1 MFFTQSGRC
10 YVERVFELPEMGRAA
25 KGRSIANF
33 LQLRPDEKIAATI
46 RIQGKK
52 TDEETF
58 SDQLN
63 IIFATRSGIVKKSN
77 LRDFKNMRKGGLIA
91 IKIEEGDRLIDANLT
106 DGNNELVLIT
116 RQGMSIRFHEDE
128 AKPQSRDT
136 IGVWGIRP
144 EPGDEVVAA
153 VLVNPDCTLLVA
165 GENGI
170 GKRTSFEEYRSQG
183 RGGKGIITMKTGEK
197 TGGVAG
203 ALAVRETDEL
213 MLITTK
219 GKMVRTRVKQIRETG
234 RNTMGVK
241 LIELKPGSKLQ
252 AIAPV
257 VRQES
262 DGTGEEGDA
271 PPPSE

>member
-1 MFFTQSGRC
+1 
-10 YVERVFELPEMGRAA
+10 MGRAA

-91 IKIEEGDRLIDANLT
+91 IKVEEGDRLIDANLT

-170 GKRTSFEEYRSQG
+170 GKRTLFEEYRSQG

-219 GKMVRTRVKQIRETG
+219 GKMVRTRVKQIRQTG
-234 RNTMGVK
+234 RNAMGVK

-257 VRQES
+257 VRQDS